1 MKVQMICSDLDGTL
15 LNSKGMI
22 SKQTIASLR
31 RASQKKIKIVL
42 ASGRPYES
50 LVYFSDEIL
59 QIPTYKISF
68 NGALI
73 NSVHGVLVAE
83 HIISNQTIMSVI
95 KIAKKYQ
102 ILVNFS
108 TATKWINFIPNKEKN
123 GDIDKYNETLT
134 DIQINPL
141 NQFQNLCQNQNIKIL
156 KVGMHIRDENLFKT
170 VYLELEKLAL
180 NVFQADAEFLE
191 ATTYGVS
198 KYTALKKLEDKLGIA
213 MDQKVDFGDY
223 ENDYEMISKITYG
236 VAMSNGMPRVKQVAK
251 FVTDSNDNDGVAHV
265 INRLLTNQGVLDEF
279 A

>member
-42 ASGRPYES
+42 ASGRHYES

-134 DIQINPL
+134 DIQINSL